1 MDKLDRHQKSDKLK
15 WVLTAIVLVIIL
27 VVLGGI
33 VGVLATKTDL
43 LDPSVGIE
51 SGDQSGDQS
60 GEESPVTETVEQGIF
75 VVNVA
80 EAAI

>member
-27 VVLGGI
+27 AMLGGI

-51 SGDQSGDQS
+51 SGDQSG
-60 GEESPVTETVEQGIF
+60 EESPVTETVEQGVF
-75 VVNVA
+75 VVDVA

>member
-27 VVLGGI
+27 AVLGGI

-51 SGDQSGDQS
+51 SGDQSGDQTV
-60 GEESPVTETVEQGIF
+60 EESPVTETVEQGVF
-75 VVNVA
+75 VVDVA